1 MTVRLLQS
9 LAAIA
14 IATQL
19 AACDRPKSPAWQGY
33 VEGEYLYLSAPQGG
47 YLKTLD
53 APRGSRVTAGQAIF
67 AIATDPDTQALAEA
81 EARTGSAR
89 EKVENLK
96 EPHRAPEIAALQANL
111 QAALANQRLAK
122 TRLQQKE
129 ALAKDNFVSQA
140 ALDEARSAFEQA
152 TAQVEA
158 SRQQLASYR
167 ATLGRESEVR
177 GAEAD
182 AQAAAA
188 VAAQKRWVVERK
200 SVAAPD
206 TGIVA
211 ETYYR
216 PGEWVPAGAAVASLL
231 PDTRRRLRFYVH
243 ETELAALK
251 PGMPVEASCD
261 GCAAPIRGII
271 DFIAAQAEYT
281 PPIIYSKG
289 SREKLVFRIEAAPDP
304 QQAPTLNPG
313 LPVDVRLTDK

>member
-1 MTVRLLQS
+1 MIVRSLRLLT
-9 LAAIA
+9 AIA
-14 IATQL
+14 LATQL
-19 AACDRPKSPAWQGY
+19 AACEKAQPSVWQGY

-53 APRGSRVTAGQAIF
+53 APRGSRVSAGQMLF

-122 TRLQQKE
+122 TRLQQQK
-129 ALAKDNFVSQA
+129 ALAKDHFVSQA

-177 GAEAD
+177 GAQAD

-188 VAAQKRWVVERK
+188 VAAQKRWIVERK

-206 TGIVA
+206 AGIVA

-231 PDTRRRLRFYVH
+231 PDSRRRLRFYVP
-243 ETELAALK
+243 ETALATFK
-251 PGMPVEASCD
+251 PGMRVAATCD
-261 GCAAPIRGII
+261 GCTEPVRGTI
-271 DFIAAQAEYT
+271 DFIAPQAEYT

-289 SREKLVFRIEAAPDP
+289 SREKLVFRIEATPDP
-304 QQAPTLNPG
+304 QQAATLLPG
-313 LPVDVRLTDK
+313 LPVDVRLPGN

>member
-1 MTVRLLQS
+1 MIVRSFRLLT
-9 LAAIA
+9 LIA
-14 IATQL
+14 VALIL
-19 AACDRPKSPAWQGY
+19 GACNKNPASSWQGY
-33 VEGEYLYLSAPQGG
+33 VEGEYLYLSAPQAG

-53 APRGSRVTAGQAIF
+53 APRGSRVDAGKKLF
-67 AIATDPDTQALAEA
+67 AVATDPDTQALAEA

-96 EPHRAPEIAALQANL
+96 EPHRIPEIAALQANL
-111 QAALANQRLAK
+111 QAAQANQRLAK
-122 TRLQQKE
+122 TRLQQQE

-167 ATLGRESEVR
+167 ETLGRKSEVR

-182 AQAAAA
+182 AQAAEA
-188 VAAQKRWVVERK
+188 VAAQKRWIVERK
-200 SVAAPD
+200 SVAAPEA
-206 TGIVA
+206 GIVA

-231 PDTRRRLRFYVH
+231 PDNRRRVRFYVH

-251 PGMPVEASCD
+251 PGMRVEASCD
-261 GCAAPIRGII
+261 GCAAPIGGTI
-271 DFIAAQAEYT
+271 DFIAPQAEYT

-304 QQAPTLNPG
+304 QQSAKLNPG
-313 LPVDVRLTDK
+313 LPVDVRLMKQ